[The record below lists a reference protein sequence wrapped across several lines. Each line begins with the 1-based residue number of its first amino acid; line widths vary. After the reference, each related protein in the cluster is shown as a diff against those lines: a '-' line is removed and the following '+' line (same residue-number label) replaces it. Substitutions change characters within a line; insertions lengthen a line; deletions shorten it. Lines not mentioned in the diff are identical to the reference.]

1 MADAQGF
8 SLLRFAVAGPTAP
21 VNAYVCTSPLV
32 PGIHFLSPV
41 DLTYTPLVATCSLQ
55 THADLLELT
64 EAYAKAALL
73 VLEYLAGL

>member
-1 MADAQGF
+1 M
-8 SLLRFAVAGPTAP
+8 
-21 VNAYVCTSPLV
+21 